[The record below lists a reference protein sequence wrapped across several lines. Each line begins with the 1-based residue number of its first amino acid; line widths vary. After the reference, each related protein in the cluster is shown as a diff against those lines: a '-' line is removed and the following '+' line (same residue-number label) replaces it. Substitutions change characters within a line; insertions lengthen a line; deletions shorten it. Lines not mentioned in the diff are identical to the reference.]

1 MKHKHQKR
9 YPLSAGERLYTEI
22 GIQHSREGDMNWAL
36 KLCRSEV
43 IRCGYLRRERQKQ
56 LRAGVNPYKRKK
68 AAG

>member
-1 MKHKHQKR
+1 M
-9 YPLSAGERLYTEI
+9 SAGERRHTEI
-22 GIQHSREGDMNWAL
+22 GIKCSREGGMNWAL
-36 KLCRSEV
+36 QICRFEV